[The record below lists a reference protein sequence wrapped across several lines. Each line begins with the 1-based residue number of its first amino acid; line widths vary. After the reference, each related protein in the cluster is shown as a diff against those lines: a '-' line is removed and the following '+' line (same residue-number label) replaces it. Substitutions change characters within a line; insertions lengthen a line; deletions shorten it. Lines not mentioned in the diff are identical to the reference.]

1 MGRAIRRGKEGE
13 HYMAPRST
21 KGRKPTPK
29 SGSRKRPASISVG
42 DEIRVPVEV
51 VKQLRASESQRSMA
65 DRGGE
70 GIEGLVCSI
79 RDIAS
84 GKLVTKTHGA
94 LEGFI
99 LEVLHDRTFHPQ
111 FSSARNTG
119 GPKGPIE
126 VHRNPTWLRMR
137 DALQK
142 MATSEELTALTSGG
156 AAAEP
161 FASLLDGWRV
171 VKLRASVAEV
181 L

>member
-1 MGRAIRRGKEGE
+1 
-13 HYMAPRST
+13 MAPRST

-51 VKQLRASESQRSMA
+51 ARQLGVGESQRSQG
-65 DRGGE
+65 DRGSE

-84 GKLVTKTHGA
+84 GKLVAKTRGA

-99 LEVLHDRTFHPQ
+99 LEVLHDHTFHPQ

-119 GPKGPIE
+119 GPKGPVE

-142 MATSEELTALTSGG
+142 MASGGELTSFAGGG

-161 FASLLDGWRV
+161 FASLLDGWRL
-171 VKLRASVAEV
+171 VKLRANVTEV
-181 L
+181 M

>member
-1 MGRAIRRGKEGE
+1 
-13 HYMAPRST
+13 MAPRST

-29 SGSRKRPASISVG
+29 SGSRKRPATIAVG

-51 VKQLRASESQRSMA
+51 VKQLRAGGNQRSMA
-65 DRGGE
+65 DPGSE

-84 GKLVTKTHGA
+84 GKLVAKTHGA

-119 GPKGPIE
+119 GPKGPVE

-142 MATSEELTALTSGG
+142 MASSGGLTSLTAGG

-161 FASLLDGWRV
+161 ISSLLDGWRV

-181 L
+181 M